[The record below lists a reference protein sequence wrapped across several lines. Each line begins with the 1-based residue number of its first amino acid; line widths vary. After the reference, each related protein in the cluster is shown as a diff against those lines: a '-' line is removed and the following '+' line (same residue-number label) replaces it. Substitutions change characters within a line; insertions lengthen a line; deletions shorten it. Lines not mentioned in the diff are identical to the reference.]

1 MRQKWLRWIVNPL
14 FFLATATCGNN
25 GIGGTDTSCQVG
37 VDSDKDNVNDDAECA
52 AGTDPYNPDSD
63 GDGLN
68 DGMELAYPKI
78 CVATDPSLQRRPAV
92 SCEDDT
98 GCTVDEKCRGLDP
111 TKADSDGDGVTDQ
124 QEDRDLNGTI
134 DPASAETDPRIY
146 DTDGDGASDKDSG
159 SKICR
164 PDGLGMVTQANIPSG
179 GAQLGHDPVW
189 GTATPVT
196 GTNGRGGL
204 VLNDSVTGVAAAVFV
219 RPLAGADVRADATAA
234 ESAITAAIGTGVTS
248 VLVGRALTT
257 HENNPAITSSYR
269 ITRSTATAS
278 STLRNQLVMPL
289 TGAAAPTS
297 AAIGSSTEFLM
308 DITTVRAGV
317 DQILVTIAPRAS
329 YENTAMATAI
339 RANDLVNTT
348 GVALAGKTL
357 TDACQVFTASRS
369 AVADFIWTVD
379 TSGSMSDDQA
389 RLGNTAKKFFDRL
402 RSAGVDFRIGVLNAG
417 STMLNIDSPG
427 FKFINGTDTNG
438 PQQLCRQVTYEQCPM
453 DSADTLK
460 PYPMGGSSEE
470 PTAAAVLMFY
480 ELKRRASINETNMDR
495 RLRPG
500 ALPVAFLVT
509 DEPGSNDFS
518 RYFTSA
524 KDPDTLK
531 AWGSTY
537 NATTL
542 TNITDFFKRNNILT
556 FGLVPVS
563 NTACKPNPAV
573 ADLPRCVIESNG
585 GASINISTA
594 LDNEVAAAMDRIVDA
609 VAGATSQ
616 FKLTRSPITSTI
628 KVNVRGMDVPR
639 SRSEGFDY
647 DPVSKSVVFYG
658 SMYRPKMGDAVI
670 VSYRVWQGSLG

>member
-1 MRQKWLRWIVNPL
+1 
-14 FFLATATCGNN
+14 
-25 GIGGTDTSCQVG
+25 
-37 VDSDKDNVNDDAECA
+37 
-52 AGTDPYNPDSD
+52 
-63 GDGLN
+63 
-68 DGMELAYPKI
+68 MELAYPKI
-78 CVATDPSLQRRPAV
+78 CVASENSLQRRPAV
-92 SCEDDT
+92 ACEDDT

-134 DPASAETDPRIY
+134 DPASAETDPRLF

-164 PDGLGMVTQANIPSG
+164 PDGLGMVTLANIPSG

-189 GTATPVT
+189 GTALAVT
-196 GTNGRGGL
+196 GTNSRGGL
-204 VLNDSVTGVAAAVFV
+204 VFNDAVTGVAGAVFV

-269 ITRSTATAS
+269 ITRAAMTAS

-289 TGAAAPTS
+289 TGAAAPNT
-297 AAIGSSTEFLM
+297 AAIGNSTEFLM

-317 DQILVTIAPRAS
+317 DQILVTIAPRAA
-329 YENTAMATAI
+329 YENTTTATAI
-339 RANDLVNTT
+339 RASDLVNTT

-379 TSGSMSDDQA
+379 TSGSMSDDQE

-427 FKFINGTDTNG
+427 FKFINGTDANG
-438 PQQLCRQVTYEQCPM
+438 PQQLCRQVTYGQCPM
-453 DSADTLK
+453 DAADNLA

-480 ELKRRASINETNMDR
+480 ELKRRAGVNEMNMDR
-495 RLRPG
+495 RLRLG

-531 AWGSTY
+531 SWGSTY
-537 NATTL
+537 SATTL
-542 TNITDFFKRNNILT
+542 ANITEFFKRNNILT
-556 FGLVPVS
+556 FGMVPVS
-563 NTACKPNPAV
+563 ANACKPTPNV
-573 ADLPRCVIESNG
+573 ADLPRCVIEGNG
-585 GASINISTA
+585 GASINITTA

-658 SMYRPKMGDAVI
+658 TMYRPKMGDAVI